1 MSQIVIAT
9 FDAEG
14 RKTSEI
20 TADAASAFRIG
31 VRDAMIESGS
41 ATMPVISAFAGID
54 VAAPART
61 AIVPAPAAVAPSEPP
76 SVPKRKPGKR
86 ARR

>member
-1 MSQIVIAT
+1 MSQIMIAT

-14 RKTSEI
+14 RKTAEI
-20 TADAASAFRIG
+20 TAASDAPLRIG
-31 VRDAMIESGS
+31 IRDTMIESGS